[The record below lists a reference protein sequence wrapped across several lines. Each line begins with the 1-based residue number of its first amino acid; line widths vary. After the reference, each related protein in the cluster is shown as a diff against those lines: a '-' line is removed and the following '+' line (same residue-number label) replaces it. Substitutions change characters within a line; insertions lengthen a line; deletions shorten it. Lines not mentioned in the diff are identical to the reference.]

1 MNGKKAR
8 QLRKIMDVK
17 KPSAATGGYV
27 WFDVI
32 NWAWMYSPRKNSM
45 MNIYR
50 GIKRRY
56 IRSR

>member
-1 MNGKKAR
+1 MNGKKAK
-8 QLRKIMDVK
+8 QLRKIMDIK
-17 KPSAATGGYV
+17 KPTAATGGYT

-32 NWAWMYSPRKNSM
+32 EWKWLYMRRKNPI

-56 IRSR
+56 TRSW